1 MFKLILTISIC
12 LSMFSLQAEE
22 SVAELKKRGQAF
34 MKQAKPLKETDKVKH
49 YKLRAQGSELLA
61 QAKMIEY
68 AHDYEKMIH
77 KLHIVKPKKKRKLL
91 AYSHTTGFRHGSI
104 EFGTKMLAAVG
115 EQTGA
120 YELVHTEDEAV
131 FTDESLAQFDGI
143 MIINATHN
151 AIASPQHRAAFEKF
165 FESKKGLIGIHA
177 ATDCHSDWANYK
189 EAMGGLFDGH
199 PWWAKETVTLYNECP
214 DHPCS
219 DMIPQSYK
227 INDEIYQY
235 KDDSHFTR
243 DKLRVLVSL
252 DVFAPGMKRDKMKRK
267 DNDYPV
273 SWVKTYKNSNV
284 FYTNLGHNQS
294 TYENPIALQHMVT
307 GIQFALGDI
316 EADTTPSAKIGKLPK
331 SE

>member
-1 MFKLILTISIC
+1 MLTEVG
-12 LSMFSLQAEE
+12 LQ
-22 SVAELKKRGQAF
+22 S
-34 MKQAKPLKETDKVKH
+34 
-49 YKLRAQGSELLA
+49 
-61 QAKMIEY
+61 
-68 AHDYEKMIH
+68 
-77 KLHIVKPKKKRKLL
+77 
-91 AYSHTTGFRHGSI
+91 
-104 EFGTKMLAAVG
+104 
-115 EQTGA
+115 GA
-120 YELVHTEDEAV
+120 YEITHTEDESI
-131 FTDESLAQFDGI
+131 FTDETLAQFDGI

-151 AIASPQHRAAFEKF
+151 AISSPQARAAFEKF

-177 ATDCHSDWANYK
+177 ATDCHSDWSNYK
-189 EAMGGLFDGH
+189 EAIGGLFDGH

-214 DHPCS
+214 DHECAK
-219 DMIPQSYK
+219 MIPQGYR

-235 KDDSHFTR
+235 KDDNHFTR
-243 DKLRVLVSL
+243 EKLRVLVSL
-252 DVFAPGMKRDKMKRK
+252 DIFAPGMKRDKMKRK

-316 EADTTPSAKIGKLPK
+316 EADTTPSAKIGKFPK

>member
-1 MFKLILTISIC
+1 MLKFILTLSLCFSLISI
-12 LSMFSLQAEE
+12 QAEE
-22 SVAELKKRGQAF
+22 SVADLKKRGQAF
-34 MKQAKPLKETDKVKH
+34 MKKAKPLKETDKVKY

-61 QAKMIEY
+61 QARMIEN
-68 AHDYEKMIH
+68 AHEYEKMIA
-77 KLHIVKPKKKRKLL
+77 KLDVVKPQKKRKLL

-104 EFGTKMLAAVG
+104 EFGTKMLTAVG
-115 EQTGA
+115 QQTGA
-120 YELVHTEDEAV
+120 YEIYHTEDEAI

-143 MIINATHN
+143 MIINATQN
-151 AIASPQHRAAFEKF
+151 AIVSPKARAAFEKF

-177 ATDCHSDWANYK
+177 ATDCHKDWANYK
-189 EAMGGLFDGH
+189 EAIGGLFNGH

-214 DHPCS
+214 DHACS
-219 DMIPQSYK
+219 KMIPQGYQ

-235 KDDSHFTR
+235 EDDSHFTR
-243 DKLRVLVSL
+243 EKLRILVSL
-252 DVFAPGMKRDKMKRK
+252 DIFAPGMKRDKMRRK

-307 GIQFALGDI
+307 GIQFAMGDI
-316 EADTTPSAKIGKLPK
+316 EADTTPSAKIGKFPK